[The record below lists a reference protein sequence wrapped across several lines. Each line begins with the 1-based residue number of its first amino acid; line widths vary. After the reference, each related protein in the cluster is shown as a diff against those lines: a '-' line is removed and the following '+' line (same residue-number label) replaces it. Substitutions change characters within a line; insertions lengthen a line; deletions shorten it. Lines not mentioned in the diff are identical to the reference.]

1 MSLRKLTSNNLH
13 LAAMAGLVI
22 LILISQANAA
32 GATLSD
38 GWIRRLPGDLPAAGY
53 FTLHNG
59 GAKSVALT
67 GAESPLCGM
76 LMLHKSE
83 NMGGME
89 HMSDVAR
96 VDVAPGETVKFA
108 PGGYHLMCMMPA
120 PALKPGGRASVTLI
134 FADGTRLQSQFAVR
148 GASGK

>member
-1 MSLRKLTSNNLH
+1 MSLRSLTSNRLH
-13 LAAMAGLVI
+13 FAAIAGLAI
-22 LILISQANAA
+22 LVLTPHANAA
-32 GATLSD
+32 GTTISN

-59 GAKSVALT
+59 GDKSVALT
-67 GAESPLCGM
+67 GATSPSCGM

-89 HMSDVAR
+89 HMLDVSR
-96 VDVAPGETVKFA
+96 VDVAPGETIKFA

-134 FADGTRLQSQFAVR
+134 FADGSKLQSQFAVR
-148 GASGK
+148 DANGK

>member
-1 MSLRKLTSNNLH
+1 MSLSKITSNKLH
-13 LAAMAGLVI
+13 LAAIAGLV
-22 LILISQANAA
+22 LLVLTSQVHAA

-59 GAKSVALT
+59 GSKSIALT
-67 GAESPLCGM
+67 GATSPSCGM

-89 HMSDVAR
+89 HMMDVSR
-96 VDVAPGETVKFA
+96 VDVAPGETVRFA
-108 PGGYHLMCMMPA
+108 PGSYHLMCMMPA
-120 PALKPGGRASVTLI
+120 PALKPGGRASVTLV

-148 GASGK
+148 DASGR

>member
-1 MSLRKLTSNNLH
+1 MSLRRLTSNKLH
-13 LAAMAGLVI
+13 LAAIVGLAI
-22 LILISQANAA
+22 LVLASHANAA
-32 GATLSD
+32 GTTLSD

-59 GAKSVALT
+59 GTKSVALT
-67 GAESPLCGM
+67 GATSPSCGM

-89 HMSDVAR
+89 HMMDVSR
-96 VDVAPGETVKFA
+96 VDVAPGETVRFA
-108 PGGYHLMCMMPA
+108 PGSYHLMCMMPA
-120 PALKPGGRASVTLI
+120 PALKPGGQASVALI

-148 GASGK
+148 GAGGK